1 MADDENPIS
10 EVRDELDGHE
20 TADEKR
26 EREAREVAER
36 ETAAR
41 ESERE
46 KRGEELRA
54 IDSKVTK
61 LCEDM
66 QSWKTETFS
75 AIEKMGEA
83 LTRSTREALE
93 AARETPQPVLPQNP
107 PPPAPESVE
116 PQNPPAPSAE
126 GDRPAAKTAQK
137 PSAKKLRFL

>member
-1 MADDENPIS
+1 MADEENPIG
-10 EVRDELDGHE
+10 EVREELTEHE

-41 ESERE
+41 ESEHE
-46 KRGEELRA
+46 KRGEDLRA

-61 LCEDM
+61 LCEDVEA
-66 QSWKTETFS
+66 WKTQTFS

-83 LTRSTREALE
+83 LTQSTREALE
-93 AARETPQPVLPQNP
+93 AVRETPQPVLPQNP
-107 PPPAPESVE
+107 PAPQPEPVE

-126 GDRPAAKTAQK
+126 DGHPAAKTAQK

>member
-1 MADDENPIS
+1 MGDKENPIG
-10 EVRDELDGHE
+10 EVREELDEHE

-26 EREAREVAER
+26 EREAHEASER

-41 ESERE
+41 ESEHE

-83 LTRSTREALE
+83 LTQSTREALE
-93 AARETPQPVLPQNP
+93 AARETPQLVLPQNP
-107 PPPAPESVE
+107 PAPQPEPVE
-116 PQNPPAPSAE
+116 LQNPPAPSAE
-126 GDRPAAKTAQK
+126 DGHPAAKTAQK